1 MHVHETKGVSQTAA
15 AAVVIVVVAVIAG
28 SAYLFLGPTGPT
40 NTSTSQTNSSSTAQ
54 TSRATFT
61 LTTPVTLSAGGSS
74 FVNPIMQV
82 WTAAFHNQSS
92 LISISY
98 QSIGSGAGQQGIFKG
113 TFDFAGSDAP
123 VTDQQLVNFTG
134 KTLLQVPETLGGVAI
149 FYSVPELGATS
160 IKLTGDVLARIYLQQ
175 VTTWNDPAIVA
186 LNPGVSLPAK
196 SIIVVHRSDGSGTT
210 FALTDYLSKISP
222 SWKTSVGSGTSVGW
236 PAGELGGK
244 GSSGVAGLV
253 SQNPYS
259 MGYADTVYAT
269 QNGLTIA
276 SIQNQ
281 AGNFVLPT
289 LDSISQAASQFTSQ
303 VQSDTR
309 VSITN
314 APGANSYPIATFTY
328 ILVWK
333 GQADQSKGYA
343 IAQFVWWIIHQGQSY
358 GPKLLYPQL
367 PASVVT
373 VDEALVRQM
382 NYNGQAFLG

>member
-1 MHVHETKGVSQTAA
+1 MHVHETKKGVSQTAA
-15 AAVVIVVVAVIAG
+15 AVVVIVVVAAIAG
-28 SAYLFLGPTGPT
+28 GAYLFLGSSGG
-40 NTSTSQTNSSSTAQ
+40 TSTLPTSQTGT
-54 TSRATFT
+54 TSFT
-61 LTTPVTLSAGGSS
+61 LTTPITLSAGGST

-82 WTAAFHNQSS
+82 WASGFHNQSS
-92 LISISY
+92 MISINY
-98 QSIGSGAGQQGIFKG
+98 QSIGSGAGQQGVFKG

-123 VTDQQLVNFTG
+123 VTDQQLLNYTG
-134 KTLLQVPETLGGVAI
+134 KTLIQVPETLGGVAI

-175 VTTWNDPAIVA
+175 VTTWNDPSIAA
-186 LNPGVSLPAK
+186 LNPGISLPMK
-196 SIIVVHRSDGSGTT
+196 TIVVVHRSDSSGTT
-210 FALTDYLSKISP
+210 FALTDYLSKVS
-222 SWKTSVGSGTSVGW
+222 STWKTSIGSATAVSW

-276 SIQNQ
+276 AIQNQ
-281 AGNFVLPT
+281 AGSFVLPT

-303 VQSDTR
+303 MQSDAR

-333 GQADQSKGYA
+333 GQTDQSKGYA
-343 IAQFVWWIIHQGQSY
+343 IAQFVWWIIHSGQSL
-358 GPKLLYPQL
+358 GPRLLYPQL
-367 PASVVT
+367 PGSVVT
-373 VDEALVRQM
+373 VDEALVRQI
-382 NYNGQAFLG
+382 NYNGQAFIA

>member
-15 AAVVIVVVAVIAG
+15 AVVVIVVAAIAG
-28 SAYLFLGPTGPT
+28 GAYLFLGSSGVT
-40 NTSTSQTNSSSTAQ
+40 NPPSTSRTSST
-54 TSRATFT
+54 SFT

-82 WTAAFHNQSS
+82 WASGFHNQSS
-92 LISISY
+92 LISINY

-149 FYSVPELGATS
+149 FYNVPELGATS

-175 VTTWNDPAIVA
+175 VTTWNDPPIAA
-186 LNPGVSLPAK
+186 LNPGISLPMK
-196 SIIVVHRSDGSGTT
+196 TIVVVHRSDGSGTT
-210 FALTDYLSKISP
+210 YALTDYFSKVS
-222 SWKTSVGSGTSVGW
+222 STWKTSIGSATSVSW

-259 MGYADTVYAT
+259 IGYADTVYAT

-276 SIQNQ
+276 AIQNQ
-281 AGNFVLPT
+281 AGNFILPT

-303 VQSDTR
+303 MQTDTR

-333 GQADQSKGYA
+333 GQADQAKGYS
-343 IAQFVWWIIHQGQSY
+343 IAQFIWWIIHQGQSY
-358 GPKLLYPQL
+358 GPKLLYPPL
-367 PASVVT
+367 PASVVA
-373 VDEALVRQM
+373 VDESLVKQI
-382 NYNGQAFLG
+382 NNNGQPFIG